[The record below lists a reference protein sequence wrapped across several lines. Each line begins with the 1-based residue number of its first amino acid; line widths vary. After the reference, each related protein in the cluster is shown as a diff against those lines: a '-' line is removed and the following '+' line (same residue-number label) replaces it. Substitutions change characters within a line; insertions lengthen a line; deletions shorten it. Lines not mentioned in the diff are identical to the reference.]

1 MIEVSPLGDSAL
13 LIRIA
18 ENFDDAPE
26 DALNKVLGAK
36 HSLDAAKIPGVI
48 EIAPAY
54 TTVAI
59 FYDPVRAIDA
69 GAPADDV
76 VGWFA
81 RRIREVLSKENFGR
95 ADRSEKTPIEI
106 PVCYENEFAIDL
118 EAVARRAGLDPKEVV
133 DLHCG
138 AEYRVHCVGFTGGFP
153 FLGGLPRKIA
163 TPRREV
169 PRKEIP
175 AGSVAIG
182 GKQTGIYP
190 IKSPGGWNVIGRTP
204 LKLFDPKKNPPTL
217 LCAGDRVRFR
227 RITREEFERSTS

>member
-1 MIEVSPLGDSAL
+1 MEISPLGDSAL
-13 LIRIA
+13 LVRIA

-36 HSLDAAKIPGVI
+36 RGLEAAEIPGVI

-69 GAPADDV
+69 GAPAEDV
-76 VGWFA
+76 VGWFE
-81 RRIREVLSKENFGR
+81 RRIREVLAKENFGR
-95 ADRSEKTPIEI
+95 AGRSEKTPIEI
-106 PVCYENEFAIDL
+106 PVCYESEFAFDL
-118 EAVARRAGLDPKEVV
+118 EDVARRAQLDPKEVV

-153 FLGGLPRKIA
+153 FLGGLPRKLA
-163 TPRREV
+163 TPRKNV

-204 LKLFDPKKNPPTL
+204 LKLFDPQENPPTL
-217 LCAGDRVRFR
+217 LQAGDHVRFR
-227 RITREEFERSTS
+227 AITRDEFERSAS